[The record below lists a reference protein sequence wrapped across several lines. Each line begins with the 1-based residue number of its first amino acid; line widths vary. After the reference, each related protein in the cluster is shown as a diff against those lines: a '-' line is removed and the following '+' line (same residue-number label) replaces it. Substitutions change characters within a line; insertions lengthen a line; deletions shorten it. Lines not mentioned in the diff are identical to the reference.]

1 MQGPQAALLDA
12 GQRLH
17 LHHGPI
23 DLIIGAEGGLP
34 DGRQHAFKAAYD
46 RFQTLLEDLAKDLN
60 QHRRQLTP
68 RTPTPSDPVA
78 QRMYAAATPFCT
90 HFYVTPMIA
99 VAGAVADEILT
110 AMCDAAP
117 LRRAYVNN
125 GGDISVHLSP
135 GQDYRI
141 AMAQTDGGDLGRIR
155 FTSGDGIGGIATS
168 GAGGRSHSLGIADS
182 VTVLAAT
189 AAQADVAAT
198 LIANAVDVPAHGG
211 IIRQPACDLQPDSD
225 LGTRL
230 VVVHVPALN
239 GPERDAALAAGHNV
253 AQALLDAGQIT
264 GAALFLQGQNI
275 TIGRGFGHTHPI
287 AELENV

>member
-1 MQGPQAALLDA
+1 MHGPQAALLDA

-23 DLIIGAEGGLP
+23 DLIIGAEEFLP

-68 RTPTPSDPVA
+68 QTPIPTDPVA
-78 QRMYAAATPFCT
+78 QRMYAAALPFCT
-90 HFYVTPMIA
+90 HSYVTLMIA
-99 VAGAVADEILT
+99 VAGSVADEILT
-110 AMCDAAP
+110 AMCDAVP

-125 GGDISVHLSP
+125 GGDISVHLSQ
-135 GQDYRI
+135 GQDYCI
-141 AMAQTDGGDLGRIR
+141 AMGQTDGGDLGRIR
-155 FTSGDGIGGIATS
+155 FAAGDGIGGIATS
-168 GAGGRSHSLGIADS
+168 GTGGRSHSMGIADS

-198 LIANAVDVPAHGG
+198 LISNAVDVPGHGG

-225 LGTRL
+225 LGARL

-239 GPERDAALAAGHNV
+239 KSERDAALVAGHHV
-253 AQALLDAGQIT
+253 AQTMLDAGQIT

-275 TIGRGFGHTHPI
+275 TIGCGFGHTHPI